1 MWTLTAIELFK
12 IFKKLRTYIA
22 FAAIGIIILLIQ
34 LAMYA
39 DGEEYL
45 KFMLGNIETAFDIEG
60 KKLNGYFIFY
70 LILHT
75 LLVHVPL
82 LICLVAGDIVAG
94 EANMGTL

>member
-1 MWTLTAIELFK
+1 MWTLTGIELFK

-22 FAAIGIIILLIQ
+22 FAAIGVIIVLIQ

-60 KKLNGYFIFY
+60 KKLNGYFIFLSHPAY
-70 LILHT
+70 PARTCTLIDL
-75 LLVHVPL
+75 P
-82 LICLVAGDIVAG
+82 GRG
-94 EANMGTL
+94 